1 VKGRNC
7 TREVGRL
14 GEDLAARYLQKQG
27 YTILERNY
35 RCQGGEI
42 DLVAKNGDFLVF
54 VEVRLRRSPR
64 FGTPEES
71 ITPWKKARLLLAAQ
85 SYVAERGWD
94 GFWRIDLLAIELSPK
109 GSVRRINLIKNAVE
123 EG

>member
-1 VKGRNC
+1 MTCCRDI
-7 TREVGRL
+7 GRL
-14 GEDLAARYLQKQG
+14 GEDLAARYLQSQG

-42 DLVAKNGDFLVF
+42 DLVAVEGSCLVF
-54 VEVRLRRSPR
+54 VEVRTRRSRR

-71 ITPWKKARLLLAAQ
+71 VTPWKKERLLRAAQ
-85 SYVAERGWD
+85 SYVAERGWE
-94 GFWRIDLLAIELSPK
+94 GFWRIDLLAIEVSPR

-123 EG
+123 EQ

>member
-1 VKGRNC
+1 VKGRNR

-42 DLVAKNGDFLVF
+42 DWWPKNGDFLVF
-54 VEVRLRRSPR
+54 VEVRS
-64 FGTPEES
+64 
-71 ITPWKKARLLLAAQ
+71 AALLALEPQKNPLPLGKKPA
-85 SYVAERGWD
+85 SPGSPVYVAERGWD